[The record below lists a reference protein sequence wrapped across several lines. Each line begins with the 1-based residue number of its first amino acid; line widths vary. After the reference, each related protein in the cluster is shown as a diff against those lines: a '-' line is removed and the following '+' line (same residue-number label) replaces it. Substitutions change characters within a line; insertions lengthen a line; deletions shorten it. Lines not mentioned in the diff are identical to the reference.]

1 MSRLISQWQWLPR
14 RNPGDAGAAAERR
27 AGLTAASIVRMGV
40 AASAALLFLGAA
52 LASDEPVVML
62 VGLFPIAWLAVEAAW
77 VALRPR
83 AEREEV

>member
-1 MSRLISQWQWLPR
+1 
-14 RNPGDAGAAAERR
+14 
-27 AGLTAASIVRMGV
+27 
-40 AASAALLFLGAA
+40 
-52 LASDEPVVML
+52 ML